1 MSDRLRF
8 CMRGEPGNRTVRILQ
23 SRPGFPARRCIPA
36 IVGQLRAL
44 ARSHQAGILTVVVA
58 VLSACTSGESTMLTP
73 TPTPWDAAGHR
84 VVRLGE
90 RFVLKVGE
98 LVELDMQGGAAGLR
112 FGEVRGDS
120 RCPKDVVCVR
130 AGDATVVLRGV
141 DPNGESTVMEFIV
154 GGKENPTSAFA
165 GYAVAVGELLP
176 YPVSTAPIS
185 QDEYRV
191 TVLVSKP

>member
-1 MSDRLRF
+1 M
-8 CMRGEPGNRTVRILQ
+8 
-23 SRPGFPARRCIPA
+23 
-36 IVGQLRAL
+36 
-44 ARSHQAGILTVVVA
+44 
-58 VLSACTSGESTMLTP
+58 
-73 TPTPWDAAGHR
+73 
-84 VVRLGE
+84 
-90 RFVLKVGE
+90 LKVGE
-98 LVELDMQGGAAGLR
+98 LVELEIDGGAASLR

-141 DPNGESTVMEFIV
+141 APNGESIVMEFVV
-154 GGKENPTSAFA
+154 GGKETAASVF
-165 GYAVAVGELLP
+165 GGCAVAVVELLP

>member
-8 CMRGEPGNRTVRILQ
+8 CRRGEPGNRTVQILS
-23 SRPGFPARRCIPA
+23 SRPWFPAGRCIPA
-36 IVGQLRAL
+36 IVGQLKAL
-44 ARSHQAGILTVVVA
+44 ARSHKAGVLTVVVA
-58 VLSACTSGESTMLTP
+58 VLSACTSEESTMLTP
-73 TPTPWDAAGHR
+73 TPTPRDAAGHR

-98 LVELDMQGGAAGLR
+98 PVKLDLEGGTAGLW

-141 DPNGESTVMEFIV
+141 APNGESTVMQFIV
-154 GGKENPTSAFA
+154 DGKESATNAFG
-165 GYAVAVGELLP
+165 GYAVAVVELLP
-176 YPVSTAPIS
+176 YPVSTAPIL

-191 TVLVSKP
+191 TILVSKP